1 MGSNEEQYVSGIAS
15 STDLIFWRG
24 VREDSRSIALQR
36 PHSACCRDCLA
47 ARAGFAQFGSHL
59 PHGPGTCG
67 FLAWGA
73 RGGKSSL
80 ILQYPTSKISKVYW
94 RDSVRDSISK
104 CGIGAL
110 LCDPALSIYAPEE
123 LARCHFVEGLK
134 DSATG
139 DEDLVFPAQGEILQL
154 SSGTTGFKKPIRFSF
169 EALRTHASLYNQVL
183 QLSDEDCIVSWLPLY
198 HDMGFIACLVMP
210 LLLGSVW
217 SLSIR

>member
-1 MGSNEEQYVSGIAS
+1 MKSNMFQASRLPRISFFGGESEKTLDLSRCSGPIQHVAEIVSQLVPAS
-15 STDLIFWRG
+15 HSLGLIFRTGPELVVSWLG
-24 VREDSRSIALQR
+24 V
-36 PHSACCRDCLA
+36 LA
-47 ARAGFAQFGSHL
+47 AGRV
-59 PHGPGTCG
+59 P
-67 FLAWGA
+67 
-73 RGGKSSL
+73 L

-183 QLSDEDCIVSWLPLY
+183 QLSDEDCIV
-198 HDMGFIACLVMP
+198 
-210 LLLGSVW
+210 
-217 SLSIR
+217 